1 MSDEVKD
8 VLHVK
13 ELLVG
18 SISGDGNV
26 GIEVGNTIDMGNSR
40 NIEFGTATGGKI
52 GTATGEKLCFWGV
65 TPVVQQ
71 VLATGGGATVDN
83 VISLLQT
90 LGLCKQ
96 A

>member
-1 MSDEVKD
+1 MAAAPANQTLRVNAFLGVNATPAAAGITLAEANDII
-8 VLHVK
+8 
-13 ELLVG
+13 VG
-18 SISGDGNV
+18 TS
-26 GIEVGNTIDMGNSR
+26 T
-40 NIEFGTATGGKI
+40 GTEI
-52 GTATGEKLCFWGV
+52 GTATAQKLGFWGT

-71 VLATGGGATVDN
+71 VLATGGGATIDN